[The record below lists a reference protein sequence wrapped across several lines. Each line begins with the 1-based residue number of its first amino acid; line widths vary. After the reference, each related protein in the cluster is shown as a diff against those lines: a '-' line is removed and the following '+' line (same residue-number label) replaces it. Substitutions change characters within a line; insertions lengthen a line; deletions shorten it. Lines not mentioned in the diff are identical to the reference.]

1 MLRNSL
7 CCAALAS
14 ALAVGLALGPEP
26 QSARAAVAVD
36 PTFYDLPFGARDL
49 RRGMKGT
56 DVKTLNWSLRGVGLG
71 TVPHAAFDAT
81 TDGAVRY
88 LQSTSGL
95 AASGVV
101 DAYTRTAV
109 AARMRD
115 NRASWYGPGFW
126 GRRTACGK
134 KLRKKT
140 IGVAHRKL
148 PCGSRVV
155 LAYGGRWVRAK
166 VIDRGPYVKGRKWD
180 LTRALAIRLGT
191 IAAGDA
197 TVKAVVAP

>member
-1 MLRNSL
+1 MLRNRL

-14 ALAVGLALGPEP
+14 ALAVGFALAAAPP
-26 QSARAAVAVD
+26 SARAAVD

-49 RRGMKGT
+49 QRGMNGT

-71 TVPHAAFDAT
+71 ALPHAAFDAT
-81 TDGAVRY
+81 TDGAVRQ
-88 LQSTSGL
+88 LQTASGL
-95 AASGVV
+95 RASGVV

-126 GRRTACGK
+126 GNRTACGK
-134 KLRKKT
+134 KLRKT
-140 IGVAHRKL
+140 TVGVAHRKL

-166 VIDRGPYVKGRKWD
+166 VIDRGPYVNGRKWD
-180 LTRALAIRLGT
+180 LTQALAMRLGT
-191 IAAGDA
+191 VAAGDA
-197 TVKAVVAP
+197 TVKAVVAR